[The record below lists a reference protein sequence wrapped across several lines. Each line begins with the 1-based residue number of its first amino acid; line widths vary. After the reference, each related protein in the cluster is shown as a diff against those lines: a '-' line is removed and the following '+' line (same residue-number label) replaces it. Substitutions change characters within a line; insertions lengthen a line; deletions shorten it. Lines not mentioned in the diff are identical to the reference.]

1 MDFRKLKST
10 SLQQDCGRSHMSRD
24 GMAGVVWKETM
35 VALGPATNKNHER
48 SISLEGLEQNRHLID
63 TARDGASFSV
73 SGSKTVKPSF

>member
-1 MDFRKLKST
+1 
-10 SLQQDCGRSHMSRD
+10 MSRD

-63 TARDGASFSV
+63 TARDSASFSV
-73 SGSKTVKPSF
+73 SGPKPSNRPSKGHRDAERLI